1 MTLCADWITP
11 ADLVDCDC
19 PTDAPAGVVADSIST
34 ASEILYRLSGMQ
46 FPGECTETLRPCSNS
61 GAPAGFDWGLWTY
74 PWIPLRIG
82 GSWVNV
88 GPCGCNMASCD
99 CSTYPR
105 LNLGRSDVTSIT
117 EVLIDGLALD
127 ASAYRLDEG
136 RYLTRVDGS
145 GWPCCQHL
153 DRDTTE
159 TGTWSVELD
168 YGRPVPEALKRAAAS
183 LAAELVKACTG
194 GECRLPPRTQSV
206 VKQGVTISISGVMD
220 ELQAGLTGLTDV
232 DLAVATF
239 NPHRLTRPA
248 FAWSPGLSQRGLR
261 AT

>member
-1 MTLCADWITP
+1 MICSDWITP
-11 ADLVDCDC
+11 TDLVDCDC
-19 PTDAPAGVVADSIST
+19 PSDAPAGVVADSIST
-34 ASEILYRLSGMQ
+34 ASEILYRLTGMQ

-61 GAPAGFDWGLWTY
+61 GAPAGFDWGLWTF
-74 PWIPLRIG
+74 PWVPLRIG
-82 GSWVNV
+82 GSWINV
-88 GPCGCNMASCD
+88 GPCGCNMAACD

-117 EVLIDGLALD
+117 EVLIDGAALD
-127 ASAYRLDEG
+127 PSAYRLDEG
-136 RYLTRVDGS
+136 RYLTRIDGA

-159 TGTWSVELD
+159 TGTWSVELA
-168 YGRPVPEALKRAAAS
+168 YGWPVPEALKRAAAS

-232 DLAVATF
+232 DLAVAAF